1 MNQRFQ
7 YNKTA
12 LQTLRRNLQIRQ
24 KALPILRNKENAL
37 RQEARETG
45 HQLEKT
51 EEKLKRQ
58 QDLLAPYAG
67 YWVAVPDVLRLEKA
81 AYHERNVVGVKIPV
95 LESVRFTTA
104 PYRASQE
111 VPWLPMALEK
121 LKVLIRLQ
129 LEADVLREQ
138 LARLQVARK
147 KTTQKVNLYEKVQ
160 IPAYEEAII
169 KIKRFLE
176 DQDNIAKAAQKIM
189 KNKTAGV

>member
-1 MNQRFQ
+1 MIQRFQ

-12 LQTLRRNLQIRQ
+12 LQTIRRNLQIRQ

-45 HQLEKT
+45 YELERK
-51 EEKLKRQ
+51 EEELNRQ
-58 QDLLAPYAG
+58 QELMLPYARH
-67 YWVAVPDVLRLEKA
+67 WVAVPGVLRLEKA
-81 AYHERNVVGVKIPV
+81 EYHERNVVGVRIPV

-104 PYRASQE
+104 PYSASQE
-111 VPWLPMALEK
+111 VAWLPVALEK

-129 LEADVLREQ
+129 LEVDVLRQQ

-160 IPAYEEAII
+160 IPAYREAII

-176 DQDNIAKAAQKIM
+176 DKNNIAKAAHKIM